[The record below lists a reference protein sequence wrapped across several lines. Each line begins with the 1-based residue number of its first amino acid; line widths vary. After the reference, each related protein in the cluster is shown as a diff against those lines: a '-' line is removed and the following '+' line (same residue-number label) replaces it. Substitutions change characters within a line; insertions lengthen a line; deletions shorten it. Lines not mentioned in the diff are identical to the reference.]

1 MIKAIIVSA
10 LMLSSYS
17 LHAAQRLDMS
27 LPECLS
33 VEESFKDGRH
43 YDYRLGINR
52 KADKIFTVNCNGPKF
67 YVLIENIAEFRARTG
82 YTKEHFLDSPAAKAR
97 ADELIQQQVRL
108 MLRVGQ

>member
-10 LMLSSYS
+10 LLLSSYS

-33 VEESFKDGRH
+33 VEGSLKDH
-43 YDYRLGINR
+43 YDYRLGASR
-52 KADKIFTVNCNGPKF
+52 KVDKIFTINCNGPKF

-82 YTKEHFLDSPAAKAR
+82 YTKEHYLDSPAAKAR
-97 ADELIQQQVRL
+97 VDDLIQQQVRL